1 MGTTNNGL
9 LGPATGKL
17 KHFVFYQLG
26 CKSVVRTI
34 GKRNSAATAG
44 ETRNTGKMRTLM
56 SLFSSMKPFL
66 KAGFSSAASGTALN
80 YHNLATSINRLNL
93 SGLAEGLQQ
102 LSYDKLQLSMGNAEP
117 PEAPVVAIE
126 AEGLRFNWNWH
137 PEDFK
142 AGEDQVMMMA
152 YLPDQNS
159 SVFETAGAKRRKGE
173 DFLPLH
179 PLYLAERMEV
189 YISFVSSDRMGAS
202 NSIYLGRIN

>member
-34 GKRNSAATAG
+34 GKRQSAATAG
-44 ETRNTGKMRTLM
+44 ETRNTSKMRTLM
-56 SLFSSMKPFL
+56 SLFSMKLFL
-66 KAGFSSAASGTALN
+66 KAGYSSAASGTALN

-93 SGLAEGLQQ
+93 SGLEEGLQQ
-102 LSYDKLQLSMGNAEP
+102 LSYDKLQLSMGDAEP
-117 PEAPVVAIE
+117 PEAAVVTIE
-126 AEGLRFNWNWH
+126 AGGLRFNWNWR

-159 SVFETAGAKRRKGE
+159 SVFETAGAKRRKE
-173 DFLPLH
+173 ADFLPLQ
-179 PLYLAERMEV
+179 PAFLQERIEV
-189 YISFVSSDRMGAS
+189 FMSFVSSDRMRAS
-202 NSIYLGRIN
+202 NSTYLGRIN